1 MNTIA
6 HTISLII
13 FILAI
18 WKCYDAVSWNF
29 LQVSR
34 CLNRAR
40 ETAKDHKPIKIQ
52 ITIWIVTALFTVV
65 GLVFLWLCVFMGF
78 GAGSIVHSMLTNQSY

>member
-6 HTISLII
+6 YSISLII

-18 WKCYDAVSWNF
+18 WKSYDAVSWNF

-34 CLNRAR
+34 CVNRAR
-40 ETAKDHKPIKIQ
+40 EAAKDHKPIKIQ
-52 ITIWIVTALFTVV
+52 ITIWIVTALFTIV
-65 GLVFLWLCVFMGF
+65 GLVFMWLCFFMGF
-78 GAGSIVHSMLTNQSY
+78 GVGSIVHHMLTN